1 MKIEFFF
8 GWEFDAKSGNGVD
21 NFDIDDLNGD
31 TSLWKQAA
39 WQKEKRTSQEG
50 KANRCIWVADN

>member
-31 TSLWKQAA
+31 TSL
-39 WQKEKRTSQEG
+39 
-50 KANRCIWVADN
+50 